1 MIDFQVLEHR
11 IEELVNACA
20 QLADENQVLRMEQAT
35 LISERASLLE
45 KNALARS
52 RIEAMITRLKAME
65 ETGS

>member
-1 MIDFQVLEHR
+1 MIDFQVLETR
-11 IEELVNACA
+11 IEELVNACS
-20 QLADENQVLRMEQAT
+20 QLANENQALRSQQAN
-35 LISERASLLE
+35 LISERTSLLE